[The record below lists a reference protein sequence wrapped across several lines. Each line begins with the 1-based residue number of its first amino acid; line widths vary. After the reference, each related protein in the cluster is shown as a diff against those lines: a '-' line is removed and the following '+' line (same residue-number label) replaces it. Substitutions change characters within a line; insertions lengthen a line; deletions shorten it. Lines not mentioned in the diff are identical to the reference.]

1 MFWSGS
7 HLDSQPRGRQV
18 RRCLR
23 RLRRVPPPPTGSVAK
38 PPRSGVTPM
47 YNVAVVDWFNEEG
60 SRFKPSL
67 MGSAVFTG
75 AADLED
81 TLNITDQD
89 GVTVRDA
96 LTAINSIGKTDVFPD
111 GDVTRRL
118 AAYAE
123 IHIEQGRELEK
134 HNVSIGLVRPH
145 LGRQQVRVECHW
157 RPGAHR
163 CHRHRRP
170 SGRAAG
176 CGADRGG
183 AARYRRRV
191 RRGAAHQLWAVDR
204 ATQLSGGRAARGPH
218 APGPAF

>member
-1 MFWSGS
+1 
-7 HLDSQPRGRQV
+7 
-18 RRCLR
+18 
-23 RLRRVPPPPTGSVAK
+23 
-38 PPRSGVTPM
+38 
-47 YNVAVVDWFNEEG
+47 VDWFNEEG

-81 TLNITDQD
+81 TLDITDQD

-134 HNVSIGLVRPH
+134 HNVSIGLVDRTWAANKYELNVIGAQGH
-145 LGRQQVRVECHW
+145 TGATAIDDRQD
-157 RPGAHR
+157 ALL
-163 CHRHRRP
+163 
-170 SGRAAG
+170 
-176 CGADRGG
+176 G
-183 AARYRRRV
+183 AA
-191 RRGAAHQLWAVDR
+191 LI
-204 ATQLSGGRAARGPH
+204 
-218 APGPAF
+218 